1 MPSYKQKEKCKNS
14 DSGGSDTEVTDSLWN
29 VQYSDS
35 DSEDSNEG
43 KRLTSLVRE
52 SYVKHLRQILKNNYE
67 AWCKSQTE
75 ETMDSSYVYH
85 WATVLEQ
92 KALRACM
99 VAELY
104 QKSMISLI
112 SEIKKNTAESKLY
125 IKQNNIVALEKLLPK
140 EIEIQTDVIATKQ
153 YCDVETQT
161 VNKVYS
167 SLLEMPL
174 PKCDRTSSPAVLVG
188 QPILTI
194 DQLRDCVAKVSPV
207 PRNVAIKSPFHENL
221 ECGHNFNEKLSASGI
236 MSPVN
241 KSGSSDS
248 KGSSE
253 PANCLNSSGTDLL
266 TLPNKQMTSVL
277 SSDPFSAPT
286 NVRNR
291 DMTSISGR
299 QLTKSGRDKANVF
312 SVTKQENANQL
323 SESEFLA
330 DLEHEIQSL
339 SENRP
344 LNDVSI
350 NESSLLENGSVQK
363 PNERCIE
370 NEIKDSLDARLTAM
384 GLLDDAECSAVQ
396 SPNKES
402 KGKSNW
408 HAEYIAQSCN
418 LTRILSRLS
427 NGRRKYV
434 QRKMLRLFG
443 PVDEPLVEMCEENVT
458 VCRKRIASV
467 VVNELTPLYQN
478 KRISS
483 KYLFKRLAKRLTASL
498 METSYAPESRYV
510 KKCVHEFFRDKKC
523 ISSDKD
529 ITLV

>member
-1 MPSYKQKEKCKNS
+1 
-14 DSGGSDTEVTDSLWN
+14 
-29 VQYSDS
+29 
-35 DSEDSNEG
+35 
-43 KRLTSLVRE
+43 
-52 SYVKHLRQILKNNYE
+52 
-67 AWCKSQTE
+67 
-75 ETMDSSYVYH
+75 
-85 WATVLEQ
+85 
-92 KALRACM
+92 
-99 VAELY
+99 
-104 QKSMISLI
+104 
-112 SEIKKNTAESKLY
+112 
-125 IKQNNIVALEKLLPK
+125 
-140 EIEIQTDVIATKQ
+140 
-153 YCDVETQT
+153 
-161 VNKVYS
+161 
-167 SLLEMPL
+167 MPL
-174 PKCDRTSSPAVLVG
+174 PKCDRTSSSPTVLVG

-207 PRNVAIKSPFHENL
+207 PRNVAITSPFNESVAS
-221 ECGHNFNEKLSASGI
+221 GHNLNEKLSASGV
-236 MSPVN
+236 MSTVN
-241 KSGSSDS
+241 QSGSSDS
-248 KGSSE
+248 KGSSGS
-253 PANCLNSSGTDLL
+253 AGADNCLNSSGTGLL

-277 SSDPFSAPT
+277 SSDSFNSPA
-286 NVRNR
+286 NVRNK

-299 QLTKSGRDKANVF
+299 QSTKSGRDKVSVL
-312 SVTKQENANQL
+312 SVTKQENANQV

-344 LNDVSI
+344 VNDVSV
-350 NESSLLENGSVQK
+350 NKNNLLENGSVQK

-370 NEIKDSLDARLTAM
+370 SEIKDSLDARLTAM

-402 KGKSNW
+402 KIKSNW

-418 LTRILSRLS
+418 LSRILSRLS

-434 QRKMLRLFG
+434 QRKMLQLFG
-443 PVDEPLVEMCEENVT
+443 PVDEPLIEMCEENIT

-483 KYLFKRLAKRLTASL
+483 KYLFKQLAKRLTASL

-529 ITLV
+529 MTLM